1 MNKTFLPIVLLAAL
15 ACACS
20 ANTDGSGGAS
30 GGTTVASSTV
40 GTGSDYS
47 DPDESFAS
55 ECELYAQEVT
65 IQSESAETVVVELP
79 VECQQFWLDTGRPVD
94 DDDLLEGADFIRVD
108 PDRAER

>member
-30 GGTTVASSTV
+30 GGSTVATTVGA
-40 GTGSDYS
+40 GSDYS
-47 DPDESFAS
+47 DPNESFAS

-65 IQSESAETVVVELP
+65 LQSESAETVVVELP

-94 DDDLLEGADFIRVD
+94 DDNLLEGADFIRVD